1 MYQLENEGSVE
12 QVDAG
17 VYLTERLR
25 AAQPEYFDLE
35 LERGKR
41 KAGLLG
47 FVWGGV
53 TTVLVSS
60 VAVITVLVFAPETL
74 ESLITGWL

>member
-1 MYQLENEGSVE
+1 MYQPKSEGFVE

-17 VYLTERLR
+17 RYLTERLR

-35 LERGKR
+35 LERGKK
-41 KAGLLG
+41 KAGAVG

-53 TTVLVSS
+53 VTLFVSS
-60 VAVITVLVFAPETL
+60 VTVASFLVLAPEAI
-74 ESLITGWL
+74 ESLLFGWR

>member
-1 MYQLENEGSVE
+1 ME

-35 LERGKR
+35 LERGKK
-41 KAGLLG
+41 KAGLVG

-53 TTVLVSS
+53 ATLLVSS
-60 VAVITVLVFAPETL
+60 VTVVTVLVFAPGSI
-74 ESLITGWL
+74 ESLLMGWR

>member
-1 MYQLENEGSVE
+1 VE
-12 QVDAG
+12 QIDAG

-25 AAQPEYFDLE
+25 AAQPEYFDQE

-47 FVWGGV
+47 FLLGGV
-53 TTVLVSS
+53 ATVLVSS
-60 VAVITVLVFAPETL
+60 VGVVTVLVFAPETL
-74 ESLITGWL
+74 ESLLMDWR

>member
-1 MYQLENEGSVE
+1 ME
-12 QVDAG
+12 QIDAG

-35 LERGKR
+35 LERSKR

-60 VAVITVLVFAPETL
+60 VTLGALAMFAPEAI
-74 ESLITGWL
+74 ESILLSRQ